1 MFVLFLGALLL
12 VCLAPGPNVFLLVS
26 TGLQRGVPSVLQV
39 VAGIVLASIIFL
51 ALSALGVTGLLSRS
65 PSLFTAVRVAGALY
79 LIYLGVRMLWA
90 SRTPLVLE
98 SRVVAGPHP
107 LLQGF
112 TTHISNPKA
121 ILFWTA
127 LLPQFIDPRQA
138 LAPQTLRLGIVAI
151 VIDAAILSGYGIV
164 AAQLRHRFLTTAFAS
179 WLDRIA
185 GAFFV
190 LAGSWLLT
198 Q

>member
-1 MFVLFLGALLL
+1 MFALFLGALLL
-12 VCLAPGPNVFLLVS
+12 VCVSPGPNVFLCIS
-26 TGLQRGVPSVLQV
+26 TGLQRGAMAVLQV
-39 VAGIVLASIIFL
+39 VGGIVVASMIFL
-51 ALSALGVTGLLSRS
+51 ALSMAGIVGLLSRS
-65 PSLFTAVRVAGALY
+65 PAVFAAVRVAGALY

-90 SRTPLVLE
+90 SREPLAFE
-98 SRVVAGPHP
+98 SRAQSGPHP

-127 LLPQFIDPRQA
+127 LLPQFIDPQQS
-138 LAPQTLRLGIVAI
+138 LAPQTLRLGVVAI
-151 VIDAAILSGYGIV
+151 AVDAAILSSYGVV
-164 AAQLRHRFLTTAFAS
+164 AAKLRHRFLSTAFAS

-185 GAFFV
+185 GGFFV
-190 LAGSWLLT
+190 LAGAWLLT